1 MLLPSAESS
10 GSEAHDQLQQRL
22 AEITSLSAELA
33 AAKDKIATYSKV
45 QEIRTIRSSYVA
57 DDKVPVLKNTLPYLH
72 ILDIYPPNMLF
83 FMVDLTKVIS
93 ILN

>member
-1 MLLPSAESS
+1 VFLSSAVSS

-45 QEIRTIRSSYVA
+45 NEIGTIDIKDISPSF
-57 DDKVPVLKNTLPYLH
+57 LH
-72 ILDIYPPNMLF
+72 
-83 FMVDLTKVIS
+83 
-93 ILN
+93 